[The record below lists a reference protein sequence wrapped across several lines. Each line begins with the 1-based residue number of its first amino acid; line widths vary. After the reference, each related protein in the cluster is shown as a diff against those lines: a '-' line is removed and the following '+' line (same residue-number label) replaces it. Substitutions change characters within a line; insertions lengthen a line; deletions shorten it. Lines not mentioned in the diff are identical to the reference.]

1 MKLNEIRDNQGAHK
15 KRMRVG
21 RGPGSGKGKTA
32 GRGVKGQK
40 SRSGVAIGGFEGGQ
54 MPLYMRM
61 PKRGFNN
68 ANALKLAE
76 VNLWRLQ
83 DAIDAGKLDAKGEIK
98 GDALV
103 AAGVIRRVKD
113 GVRILGTGELKTA
126 LNLVVWSASAGA
138 IKAIEAA
145 GGSVVQQRIAAEAK
159 AAAAVEKRNLAKGK
173 VPAPKALRGDANKIS
188 ARTTRTAAKA

>member
-1 MKLNEIRDNQGAHK
+1 MKLNEIRDNEGAHK

-68 ANALKLAE
+68 PGALKLAE
-76 VNLWRLQ
+76 VNLWGLQ
-83 DAIDAGKLDAKGEIK
+83 DAIDPKKLDIKSEIYGE
-98 GDALV
+98 ALV
-103 AAGVIRRVKD
+103 AAGVIR
-113 GVRILGTGELKTA
+113 
-126 LNLVVWSASAGA
+126 
-138 IKAIEAA
+138 
-145 GGSVVQQRIAAEAK
+145 
-159 AAAAVEKRNLAKGK
+159 
-173 VPAPKALRGDANKIS
+173 
-188 ARTTRTAAKA
+188 

>member
-1 MKLNEIRDNQGAHK
+1 MKLNEIRDNEGAHK

-68 ANALKLAE
+68 PFAKKLAE
-76 VNLWRLQ
+76 VNFWRLEQ
-83 DAIDAGKLDAKGEIK
+83 
-98 GDALV
+98 
-103 AAGVIRRVKD
+103 
-113 GVRILGTGELKTA
+113 
-126 LNLVVWSASAGA
+126 
-138 IKAIEAA
+138 AIEAKKLDPKKPIDGA
-145 GGSVVQQRIAAEAK
+145 TLVGLGLNRMGRESTLEDTPSVRGMIAKVAHLTEI
-159 AAAAVEKRNLAKGK
+159 VEK
-173 VPAPKALRGDANKIS
+173 
-188 ARTTRTAAKA
+188 